1 MLECDYFDRD
11 STRNGSCQ
19 SAISKW
25 TGDISPDGK
34 DEEIVKNSSSGM
46 MLTSVMPGGKHPQPG
61 RAGLRA
67 ASHHFHWRQSSLA
80 CHWLVKGCDHV
91 SFSGGQLVCPHS
103 GHSQASTLST
113 FQVSHISSVT
123 TQSVTPCILSDSNS
137 ELIHKAK

>member
-1 MLECDYFDRD
+1 MLECGYFDRD
-11 STRNGSCQ
+11 SPRNGSCQ
-19 SAISKW
+19 SAFSKW

-34 DEEIVKNSSSGM
+34 DEEIVENSFSW
-46 MLTSVMPGGKHPQPG
+46 MLTSVMPGGKHQPG

-80 CHWLVKGCDHV
+80 CHCPVKGCDHV

-123 TQSVTPCILSDSNS
+123 TLQPVTPCILSDPNS

>member
-46 MLTSVMPGGKHPQPG
+46 MLTSVMPGGKHHQPG
-61 RAGLRA
+61 RESWAQSGISPLSLETEFPGL
-67 ASHHFHWRQSSLA
+67 SLA
-80 CHWLVKGCDHV
+80 GD
-91 SFSGGQLVCPHS
+91 GM
-103 GHSQASTLST
+103 
-113 FQVSHISSVT
+113 
-123 TQSVTPCILSDSNS
+123 
-137 ELIHKAK
+137 